1 MIGYSDSFLG
11 KTSDLQFS
19 RVEDLFYLT
28 NLAGNSYSM
37 FHYLPWHCALLS
49 VYGRF
54 QENHLGKDEHEE
66 EDDGEPASSEDHPS
80 SAE

>member
-1 MIGYSDSFLG
+1 MGEDFRLAI
-11 KTSDLQFS
+11 S
-19 RVEDLFYLT
+19 RVEDLFYST
-28 NLAGNSYSM
+28 KIAGNSYSM

-49 VYGRF
+49 VYGRY